1 MPQSLSVRCIR
12 FDASRSRA
20 PWLASLYLAAAFV
33 PSPAA
38 AAGDP
43 PGDIRLELTPRVC
56 TLAPGDERCDTR
68 VQATWKAARDES
80 LCLVI
85 VARPDVKHCWEHYA
99 AGTYSIQLVFS
110 EDLVFQLRNPDLQQV
125 LASEALHVI
134 REAIRYRRRRRDPWN
149 IFD

>member
-1 MPQSLSVRCIR
+1 LSVRCIH
-12 FDASRSRA
+12 FEASRSRA
-20 PWLASLYLAAAFV
+20 PWLVSLYLAAV
-33 PSPAA
+33 VSPSPAGA
-38 AAGDP
+38 SSDPAG
-43 PGDIRLELTPRVC
+43 GIHLELTPRVC

-68 VQATWKAARDES
+68 VQASWKAPRDES

-85 VARPDVKHCWEHYA
+85 VDRPDVKRCWEHYS

-125 LASEALHVI
+125 LASEALRVI

-149 IFD
+149 IFG

>member
-12 FDASRSRA
+12 FEARRSRA
-20 PWLASLYLAAAFV
+20 PWLVSLYLAAV
-33 PSPAA
+33 VIPSPAGA
-38 AAGDP
+38 SSDP
-43 PGDIRLELTPRVC
+43 PGGIHLELTPRVC

-68 VQATWKAARDES
+68 VQASWKAARDES

-85 VARPDVKHCWEHYA
+85 VDRPDVKRCWEHYS

-125 LASEALHVI
+125 LASEALRVI

-149 IFD
+149 IFG